1 MWASRR
7 DEALRRAV
15 ELALKAEATRAEAS
29 EARLVAEQPDT
40 DEASR
45 VSLAESAAQMDLA
58 ADKYEGVADSYLAMF
73 EGRHVADDDADGFSR

>member
-73 EGRHVADDDADGFSR
+73 EGRYIADDDADGFSR